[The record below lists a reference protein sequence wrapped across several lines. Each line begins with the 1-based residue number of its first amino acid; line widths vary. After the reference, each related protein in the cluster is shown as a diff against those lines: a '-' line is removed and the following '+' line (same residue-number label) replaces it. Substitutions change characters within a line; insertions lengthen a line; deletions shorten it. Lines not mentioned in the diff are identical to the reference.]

1 MPNPD
6 PTRLLI
12 EVGRLNDR
20 VNTASDALV
29 ADLGMT
35 SARWQVMGAIA
46 TATGASTVSDL
57 ARRMGLARQSVQRV
71 VNDLADR
78 DLVAM
83 LRNPAHARAPHIRLT
98 AQGEAAFAEANS
110 RRQPWAES
118 LASSVDEAAIHTALQ
133 VLKALNRALVSSA
146 SEASSPQSD

>member
-1 MPNPD
+1 MANPD

-12 EVGRLNDR
+12 EIGRLHDR
-20 VNTASDALV
+20 LNGATDVLV

-35 SARWQVMGAIA
+35 SARWQVMGAVA
-46 TATGASTVSDL
+46 TATGPCTVSDL

-78 DLVAM
+78 GLISMV
-83 LRNPAHARAPHIRLT
+83 RNPGHARAPHIRL
-98 AQGEAAFAEANS
+98 APKGEIAFAEANG

-118 LASSVDEAAIHTALQ
+118 LTTGLDEAAIHEALQ
-133 VLKALNRALVSSA
+133 VLKALNRALVSFA
-146 SEASSPQSD
+146 SEASSPRSD